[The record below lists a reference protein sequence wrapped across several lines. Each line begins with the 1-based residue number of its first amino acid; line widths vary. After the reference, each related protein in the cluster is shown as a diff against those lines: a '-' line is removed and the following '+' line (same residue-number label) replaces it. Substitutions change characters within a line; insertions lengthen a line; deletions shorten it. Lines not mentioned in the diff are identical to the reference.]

1 MKKYIIAFLL
11 FINTY
16 AYSEIVSK
24 VEVEGNSRVSKE
36 TILVYGDI
44 SLNSDYETSDLNR
57 ILKNLYS
64 TNFFDDIKLTL
75 DNGVLKIIVKEYPIV
90 NNIKVDGEP
99 KKERKKELLE
109 RISLKKSSPFIK
121 NIFERVI
128 FFLIKIN

>member
-109 RISLKKSSPFIK
+109 RIS
-121 NIFERVI
+121 
-128 FFLIKIN
+128 